1 MKSILLI
8 EPDFYS
14 ANLYSGALTNLG
26 VTIEVASNAQAA
38 LDALDKKIFDGIILE
53 LDLKGHNGLEFL
65 YEFNSH
71 IDWSEIPIIVHSN
84 LNPDSLSHMSAGWSE
99 FNVVEFLYK
108 ARTSLKD
115 LQAAVTNLLPT
126 KIN

>member
-14 ANLYSGALTNLG
+14 ASLYASALKAIGLTA
-26 VTIEVASNAQAA
+26 EVASNAQAA

-71 IDWSEIPIIVHSN
+71 IDWSDIPIIVHSN
-84 LNPDSLSHMSAGWSE
+84 LNPDSLSHMSVGWSD

-115 LQAAVTNLLPT
+115 LQIAATNLLST
-126 KIN
+126 KLN